1 MSANIV
7 IFSRF
12 RLCETK
18 ANSLKKT
25 LKRAKSGKQK
35 AAAYAQKRELRFS
48 FCDNKYILI
57 KKEYYYLLSCWL
69 YAAEADY
76 MPKMYR
82 VKVILR

>member
-25 LKRAKSGKQK
+25 LKRARGKLK
-35 AAAYAQKRELRFS
+35 PVYNKPILFLTLRQFIQT
-48 FCDNKYILI
+48 DIGKNK
-57 KKEYYYLLSCWL
+57 
-69 YAAEADY
+69 
-76 MPKMYR
+76 
-82 VKVILR
+82 

>member
-25 LKRAKSGKQK
+25 LKRARGKLKPVTTNQ
-35 AAAYAQKRELRFS
+35 
-48 FCDNKYILI
+48 
-57 KKEYYYLLSCWL
+57 YYF
-69 YAAEADY
+69 
-76 MPKMYR
+76 
-82 VKVILR
+82 